1 MDRRSHE
8 GRLDDDALLQRLR
21 EVRPLEAPESGP
33 QPDIAGRGVLRLQP
47 ADLLHGLLDAERR
60 PCEKE
65 LAGEQRSIQGA
76 LGQDPLG
83 HAERTAFASS
93 RSSGVGKRG

>member
-8 GRLDDDALLQRLR
+8 GRLDDDALLQGLR
-21 EVRPLEAPESGP
+21 EVCPLEARESGP
-33 QPDIAGRGVLRLQP
+33 QPDVAGRCVLRLQP
-47 ADLLHGLLDAERR
+47 TDLLHRLLDAERR
-60 PCEKE
+60 SFEEE
-65 LAGEQRSIQGA
+65 LAGEQRAIQGA

-83 HAERTAFASS
+83 HVDRTAFASS